1 MTNHAQPHQHL
12 NKNEIVHVV
21 QQMVDAATKAI
32 LPHFRMGR
40 VLTEN
45 KDKHGF
51 DPVTVADR
59 DAEQAM
65 RAVLSRLRPL
75 DGILGEEFG
84 ETSSHNGLPT
94 KSKAVVTDGGII
106 ELKKALSDHK
116 PVWAEIVFE

>member
-59 DAEQAM
+59 DARTSDAGC
-65 RAVLSRLRPL
+65 LIPL
-75 DGILGEEFG
+75 AAIGW
-84 ETSSHNGLPT
+84 HP
-94 KSKAVVTDGGII
+94 
-106 ELKKALSDHK
+106 
-116 PVWAEIVFE
+116 W